1 MIPFLRPSEQAP
13 NPSGPRIKNEI
24 GGGMLKAEDPYAS
37 MEKDQLISLIHS
49 LVRREEERA
58 QENHELK
65 ELIKEL
71 RNISKEDMKT
81 RTGLMESVDNLTKM
95 VCGLTK
101 ENKALQQEVERLI
114 AGKGSL

>member
-1 MIPFLRPSEQAP
+1 M
-13 NPSGPRIKNEI
+13 
-24 GGGMLKAEDPYAS
+24 
-37 MEKDQLISLIHS
+37 IHS